1 MAATHGNDKIVE
13 FLLGRE
19 GIDANGVAPGEPRP
33 PVLIA
38 AHHGFHKV
46 KYHSHSCTAQF
57 NKFD

>member
-1 MAATHGNDKIVE
+1 MMWMSFINLLLFQLAASHGNDKIVE

-38 AHHGFHKV
+38 AHHGFYKV
-46 KYHSHSCTAQF
+46 
-57 NKFD
+57 